1 MSLSLKFDADGVRDL
16 QILWGDSERALYR
29 GRRRGAGGGLASVLI
44 ELPVAERPSPLA
56 LDRLA
61 HEYGLKDELDAAWAA
76 RPLDLVREGGR
87 TALLLEDC
95 GGEPL
100 ERLLGE
106 PMETGRFLRL
116 AIDIAAALG
125 RAHQRGLVHKD
136 VKPANIL
143 VNCADGRVRLT
154 GFGVASR
161 LPRQRQAPEPP
172 EIIAGTLAYMAPEQT
187 GRMNRSIDS
196 RSDLYALGVTFYR
209 MLTGRLPFTAADPME
224 WVHCHVARKPT
235 SPAERS
241 PPIPAPISDIVL
253 RLLAKPA
260 EERHQTAAGLEHDLR
275 HCLEQWEAHG
285 RVEAFSLGERDM
297 PDRLVIPE
305 KLYGREPEVEALL
318 AAFDRVVGG
327 SQPELVLVSGY
338 SGIGKSSVVNE
349 LHKALVPRRSLFAS
363 GKFDQLK
370 RDIPY
375 ATLVQALQ
383 SLIRPLLSRSEAE
396 LARWREA
403 FQEALGPNGR
413 LIVDLVPELKLVVGE
428 PPPVPELEPQQA
440 QSRFQ
445 LTMRRFIGVFARPE
459 QPLALFLDDL
469 QWLDAATLD
478 LIEDVLTQADVRDL
492 ILIGAYRDNEVD
504 ATHPLAHK
512 LAAIRSSG
520 AKVSE
525 IKLAPL
531 QLEHVRQLIA
541 DALHCDPVL
550 PASLAQLVYA
560 RTDGNPFFAI
570 QFLHAFADEGLL
582 VFDPEAQRW
591 KWDLQ
596 RIHAKG
602 YADNVVDLMV
612 GKLARLPSE
621 TQKALQEL
629 ACLGAVADITTLSTV
644 LETSETEVSAALHDA
659 LRAELIERLPR
670 AYKFVHDRVQEAAY
684 SSIPEYQRAAAHLAI
699 GRRLVSHTPPEK
711 REEMIFDIVGQLDR
725 GSGLIVS
732 ADERNQLAELNLI
745 AGKRAKASTAHHSAL
760 TYLVA
765 GAALLQEDAWD
776 RRRDLIFQLELHRA
790 ECEFLTGALAQSEER
805 LADIS
810 QRASN
815 ALERA
820 AVARLRINLYTAIDR
835 PGQAIAVCLDCLR
848 QEGIDWSPHPT
859 EEEVRREYERIWS
872 QVGSRNIEE
881 LIDLPL
887 MGDPRWQATMDVLT
901 PLLPAALFSDQ
912 RLFSLVVARMANVS
926 LEHGHTDGSCLA
938 YVWLGLLLG
947 PSFNNYPA
955 AFAFGQLGLN
965 LMEKRGLN
973 RFRARVL
980 LDFSHVVNP
989 WMQHARIGPGLVRR
1003 AFDAACEVG
1012 DLTFAGYSCWNMV
1025 SALLATGAPLSEVQ
1039 REAEKQLAFVLKLRF
1054 GLIIEV
1060 ITGQLRLILAMRG
1073 LTPSFSSFDG
1083 PDFDELRFERRLDD
1097 DPAMAPAIGWYGV
1110 RKLQGRFLAGDYGG
1124 ALAAADKVER
1134 VLWTMPSHLEV
1145 AEYHLYAALAKAA
1158 CYAAAPSHDQP
1169 RLLRAIGAHYKQI
1182 ESWAQYCPENFE
1194 NRAALVG
1201 AETARL
1207 EGRALDAI
1215 DLYERAI
1222 LSARANGFVHNE
1234 ALGYELA
1241 ARFYAARGFED
1252 FARVYLRNAR
1262 HCYIRWGA
1270 DGKVRQID
1278 ARYPHL
1284 RTKEPPTRPT
1294 STIEATVEQ
1303 FDLATVIKASQ
1314 AVSSEIMLDKLLDT
1328 LMRAALEHAGAGRG
1342 LMILLRGD
1350 ERRIAAE
1357 ALTSGDNVTVQ
1368 LRDENASAAR
1378 FPESVLHYVLR
1389 TQEMVIL
1396 DDVATENPFSA
1407 DAYLREQQPRSI
1419 LCLPL
1424 INQAKLIGVLYLEN
1438 ELASHVFAPARVVAL
1453 KLLASQAAI
1462 SLENSRLYHDLQQR
1476 EAKIRRLVDANIVG
1490 IFIWDFE
1497 GRILEAND
1505 AFLRIIGYDRDDL
1518 AAGALRWTDLTP
1530 PDWRERNEQ
1539 WVREHKASGLR
1550 APIEK
1555 EYFRKDGSRVPVL
1568 LAAATFDESET
1579 EGVGFVLDLTE
1590 RKAAEEALR
1599 ESEERFRTLMQFSFE
1614 VYWETDA
1621 QHRFVRQEFSER
1633 LSDRPAADS
1642 ELGKTRWEV
1651 PYLEPDEEAWRI
1663 HREAL
1668 EAHLPFRDFELA
1680 RPVAAGGRRYLSSSG
1695 LPMFDNAGRFIGHR
1709 GVARD
1714 ITERKRASE
1723 ALREAQMQLAHA
1735 NRVATMG
1742 QLTASIAHEVNQP
1755 IAATVLNAET
1765 GLRWLGAEPPD
1776 VDEARQAFGDIMRD
1790 GNRSRRGRR
1799 RRICNLSKKALP
1811 HDEHVEINGAIREV
1825 IELTRSEAMKNGVSA
1840 QTELVE
1846 GLPLVHGDRVELQ
1859 QVILNLILNAIE
1871 AMSETSE
1878 GPRELLITTEKE
1890 SGDLLVTVRDSG
1902 PGLAPGALENLFKAF
1917 HTTKPNGLGLGL
1929 SICRSIIEGHGGRL
1943 WASANLPRGAV
1954 FRFTLPSNSTVASPP

>member
-1 MSLSLKFDADGVRDL
+1 VSLSLKFDADGMKDL
-16 QILWGDSERALYR
+16 QILWGDSERALCR
-29 GRRRGAGGGLASVLI
+29 GRRRDPGGGLASVLI

-143 VNCADGRVRLT
+143 VNCADGGVRLT

-187 GRMNRSIDS
+187 GRMNRPIDS

-209 MLTGRLPFTAADPME
+209 MLTGGLPFSAADPME
-224 WVHCHVARKPT
+224 WVHCHIARKPT
-235 SPAERS
+235 PPAERS

-253 RLLAKPA
+253 KLLAKPA

-275 HCLEQWEAHG
+275 HCLEQWEAYG
-285 RVEAFSLGERDM
+285 RVEVFPLGEHDM

-327 SQPELVLVSGY
+327 GPPELVLVSGY

-349 LHKALVPRRSLFAS
+349 LHKAVAPRRGLFAS

-428 PPPVPELEPQQA
+428 LPPAPELEPQQA

-478 LIEDVLTQADVRDL
+478 LISDVLTQADVRDL
-492 ILIGAYRDNEVD
+492 ILIGAYRDSEVD
-504 ATHPLAHK
+504 ATHPLARK
-512 LAAIRSSG
+512 LAVIRSSG

-541 DALHCDPVL
+541 DALHCDPVMSA
-550 PASLAQLVYA
+550 PLAQLVYA

-582 VFDPEAQRW
+582 AFDPEAQRW

-596 RIHAKG
+596 RIHSKG

-644 LETSETEVSAALHDA
+644 LETSETEVHAALQDA
-659 LRAELIERLPR
+659 LRAELIERLSS

-684 SSIPEYQRAAAHLAI
+684 SSIPEHQRAATHLAI

-760 TYLVA
+760 TYLIA
-765 GAALLQEDAWD
+765 GAALLQEDAWN
-776 RRRDLIFQLELHRA
+776 RRRDLIFQLELQRA
-790 ECEFLTGALAQSEER
+790 ECEFLTGALAKSEER
-805 LADIS
+805 LAGIS
-810 QRASN
+810 QRASD

-835 PGQAIAVCLDCLR
+835 PGQAIAVCLDYLR

-872 QVGSRNIEE
+872 QVGSRSIEE

-887 MGDPRWQATMDVLT
+887 MGDPGWQATMDVLT

-965 LMEKRGLN
+965 LLEKRGLN

-1003 AFDAACEVG
+1003 AFDAAYEAG

-1039 REAEKQLAFVLKLRF
+1039 REAQKQLAFVLKLRF

-1083 PDFDELRFERRLDD
+1083 PDFDEPRFERRLDD

-1110 RKLQGRFLAGDYGG
+1110 RKLQGRFLASDYEG

-1145 AEYHLYAALAKAA
+1145 AEYHLYAALTKAA
-1158 CYAAAPSHDQP
+1158 CYATAPSHDQP

-1182 ESWAQYCPENFE
+1182 DAWAEHCPENFE

-1201 AETARL
+1201 AEIARI
-1207 EGRALDAI
+1207 EGRELDAQG
-1215 DLYERAI
+1215 LYEQAI
-1222 LSARANGFVHNE
+1222 KSARANGFVHNE
-1234 ALGYELA
+1234 ALAYELA
-1241 ARFYAARGFED
+1241 AYFYLARGFED

-1262 HCYIRWGA
+1262 HGYLRWGA

-1278 ARYPHL
+1278 EMYPHF
-1284 RTKEPPTRPT
+1284 RTHEPPPRQTG
-1294 STIEATVEQ
+1294 TIEAAVEQ
-1303 FDLATVIKASQ
+1303 LDVATVIKASQ

-1350 ERRIAAE
+1350 EQRIAAE
-1357 ALTSGDNVTVQ
+1357 AITRGDTITVQ
-1368 LRDENASAAR
+1368 LRDEIAAGL
-1378 FPESVLHYVLR
+1378 PESVLHYVLR
-1389 TQEMVIL
+1389 TQEIVIL
-1396 DDVATENPFSA
+1396 DDVAAEHPFSA
-1407 DAYLREQQPRSI
+1407 DTYLRERQPRSI

-1424 INQAKLIGVLYLEN
+1424 INQAKLIGALYLEN

-1462 SLENSRLYHDLQQR
+1462 SLENSRLYRDLQER
-1476 EAKIRRLVDANIVG
+1476 EAKIRRLVDANVVG
-1490 IFIWDFE
+1490 IFIADFD

-1505 AFLRIIGYDRDDL
+1505 AFLRIVGYDREDL
-1518 AAGALRWTDLTP
+1518 QAGRLRWTDLTP
-1530 PDWRERNEQ
+1530 PDWRERDAQ
-1539 WVREHKASGLR
+1539 WLLEHKSIGLR
-1550 APIEK
+1550 PPIEK
-1555 EYFRKDGSRVPVL
+1555 EYFRKDGSRVPIML
-1568 LAAATFDESET
+1568 GSATIE
-1579 EGVGFVLDLTE
+1579 EGGNQIVTFVVDLTE

-1599 ESEERFRTLMQFSFE
+1599 ESEERFRTLTQFSFE

-1633 LSDRPAADS
+1633 LGDAPPADS

-1651 PYLEPDEEAWRI
+1651 PYLEPDEDAWRR
-1663 HREAL
+1663 HRETL
-1668 EAHLPFRDFELA
+1668 DAHLPFRDFELV
-1680 RPVAAGGRRYLSSSG
+1680 RPTPKSGKRYVSSSG
-1695 LPMFDNAGRFIGHR
+1695 LPVFDKAGRFNGYR

-1776 VDEARQAFGDIMRD
+1776 VDEARQAFDDIMRD
-1790 GNRSRRGRR
+1790 GNRAAAVVE
-1799 RRICNLSKKALP
+1799 RIRNLSKKALP
-1811 HDEHVEINGAIREV
+1811 RDEHVEINGAIREV

-1840 QTELVE
+1840 QTELGE

-1859 QVILNLILNAIE
+1859 QVILNLVLNAIE

-1878 GPRELLITTEKE
+1878 EPRELLITTEKAE
-1890 SGDLLVTVRDSG
+1890 SGDLLVAVRDSG

-1929 SICRSIIEGHGGRL
+1929 SICRSIIEAYGGRL
-1943 WASANLPRGAV
+1943 WASANAPRGAV
-1954 FRFTLPSNSTVASPP
+1954 FQFTLPSNSTVPSPP